1 MTSPQEHTIE
11 DTLRDLLE
19 IYESNLAELLTL
31 PTEDTIDFATS
42 HLTPGATSAILV
54 HPRNHDALLWG
65 IAKQHLDSSGP
76 TETDI
81 LITTTYREPH
91 ETLDHLLTTHSR
103 YDRHSGV
110 KPSKAQLNRLKDAA
124 QAIKLLPIRISST
137 SNSPSTHIVELFE
150 TFHTHCPKLVLI
162 EATLIEND
170 TSNYDAYKVIDLLE
184 SYSPLAQAHSVAI
197 VFIISTD
204 KDTAKAQFKDAK
216 PSNLSSQIAY
226 VPLQSIPPSA
236 SIIGPPVHSHIPLTY
251 ASHEKG
257 SAPLAY

>member
-1 MTSPQEHTIE
+1 MTPPEEHTIE
-11 DTLRDLLE
+11 VTLRDLLE
-19 IYESNLAELLTL
+19 IYESNLAELHTIA
-31 PTEDTIDFATS
+31 TRETIDFATR
-42 HLTPGATSAILV
+42 HLTPGARSAILV
-54 HPRNHDALLWG
+54 HPKNHDALLWG
-65 IAKQHLDSSGP
+65 IANQHLDSSGP

-110 KPSKAQLNRLKDAA
+110 TPSKAQLNRLKDAA
-124 QAIKLLPIRISST
+124 QDIKLLPIRISSAPT
-137 SNSPSTHIVELFE
+137 SPSTHIVELFE

-170 TSNYDAYKVIDLLE
+170 TSNYDVSKVIDLLE

-216 PSNLSSQIAY
+216 PSHFASQIAY

-236 SIIGPPVHSHIPLTY
+236 SIIGPLVHSHTPLTY
-251 ASHEKG
+251 ASHEIG
-257 SAPLAY
+257 SAPLIF